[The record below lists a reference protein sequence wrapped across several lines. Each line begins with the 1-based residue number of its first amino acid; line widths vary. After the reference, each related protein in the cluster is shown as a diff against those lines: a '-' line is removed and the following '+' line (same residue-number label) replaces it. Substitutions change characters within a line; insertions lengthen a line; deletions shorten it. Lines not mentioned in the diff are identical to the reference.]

1 MAKFLSRKFALAMAS
16 LISASYLV
24 LEQVIAAAD
33 YNAVEIATVGVYP
46 MQRNVTQKWT
56 EKADATK
63 S

>member
-16 LISASYLV
+16 LTSASYLV

-33 YNAVEIATVGVYP
+33 YKAVVIATVGVYIAG
-46 MQRNVTQKWT
+46 NVTQKWT
-56 EKADATK
+56 EKADETK